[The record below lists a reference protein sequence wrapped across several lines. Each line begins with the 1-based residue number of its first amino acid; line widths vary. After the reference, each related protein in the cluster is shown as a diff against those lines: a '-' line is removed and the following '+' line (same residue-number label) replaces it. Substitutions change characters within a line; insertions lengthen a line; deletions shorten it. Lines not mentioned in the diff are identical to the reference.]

1 MSTYST
7 QINAILRDR
16 LVPKMCELSME
27 VAKIEPYSYSNTRLE
42 DSKRQLDYM
51 AMLYDFLY
59 EYAIG
64 VEELENGKL
73 VSVVR
78 LIDPP
83 NRERRVLEL
92 LSRGNQRVKRNTA
105 GYKLLIDKLEYF
117 PNDTFITPGSEITIT
132 IIYTSAVVIDGEKSI
147 SAITGGATQTSN
159 GFEIVIQNKTIP
171 LTLGGTNLTITAQ
184 AMEDSVPIGAPQVYT
199 IPIAHTIDSTFY
211 YGVGAQALDVAGI
224 QALTKFWEPRG
235 SKTLLFSPINQVYYF
250 AYPQSYGDL
259 VSIRDT
265 NGFNITTDWTK
276 TVRTFTLS
284 LPNYAGGTSP
294 YNVYEFK
301 NLTTQTN
308 FDITFNF

>member
-1 MSTYST
+1 
-7 QINAILRDR
+7 
-16 LVPKMCELSME
+16 
-27 VAKIEPYSYSNTRLE
+27 
-42 DSKRQLDYM
+42 
-51 AMLYDFLY
+51 
-59 EYAIG
+59 
-64 VEELENGKL
+64 
-73 VSVVR
+73 
-78 LIDPP
+78 
-83 NRERRVLEL
+83 
-92 LSRGNQRVKRNTA
+92 
-105 GYKLLIDKLEYF
+105 LLIDKLEYS

-132 IIYTSAVVIDGEKSI
+132 IIYTPAVVINGNKSI
-147 SAITGGATQTSN
+147 SATTGGSTQTSN

-184 AMEDSVPIGAPQVYT
+184 AMEDDIAIGAPQVYT

-211 YGVGAQALDVAGI
+211 YGVGAQALNVAGI

-235 SKTLLFSPINQVYYF
+235 SKTLLFSPNNQVFYF
-250 AYPQSYGDL
+250 AYPESYGNL

-265 NGFNITTDWTK
+265 NGFNITSDWTK

>member
-7 QINAILRDR
+7 QINSIISDR
-16 LVPKMCELSME
+16 LLPKMCELSME

-42 DSKRQLDYM
+42 DSRRQLDYM
-51 AMLYDFLY
+51 SMIYDFLY
-59 EYAIG
+59 EYATG

-73 VSVVR
+73 VNIVR

-83 NRERRVLEL
+83 TRESKTLDL
-92 LSRGNQRVKRNTA
+92 LGKGRKSRAVA
-105 GYKLLIDKLEYF
+105 GYKLLIDKLEYSA
-117 PNDTFITPGSEITIT
+117 NDTFITPGSDISITV
-132 IIYTSAVVIDGEKSI
+132 IYTPARVVAGEKSI
-147 SAITGGATQTSN
+147 SLVVAGVTQTSN

-171 LTLGGTNLTITAQ
+171 LTLGGTNLTIVAQ
-184 AMEDSVPIGAPQVYT
+184 AMEDDVAIGAPQTYT

-211 YGVGAQALDVAGI
+211 YGVGAKALDVPGI
-224 QALTKFWEPRG
+224 QALTKFWETRG
-235 SKTLLFSPINQVYYF
+235 SKTLLFSPVNQVYYF

-284 LPNYAGGTSP
+284 LPNYSGGTSP